1 MKNNIILILKGMGIV
16 IANVIPGVSGGTV
29 ALITG
34 IYTDLLKSLKSFDK
48 KALQLLLTL
57 SFKEFAIYTKLS
69 FLVYV
74 FGGSLISLF
83 SIANLFKFLFKNY
96 PLEIWSLFFGLILAS
111 IIFIGKRIKKWNFQN
126 YFAILIGTVVAL
138 SLTFITPSAEND
150 NLIYVFLCGIIG
162 ISGMI
167 LPGLSG
173 SYILILMGNYELLM
187 VTAVSELNIP
197 LLITFLFGSIF
208 GLLLLSNFLHWLISK
223 YYATTLAGLT
233 GFIIGSLSIIW
244 PWKKISESI
253 IINGKEK
260 ILSYELFFPNQLD
273 THNILSILMM
283 IIGFF
288 IVYYIEKNSN
298 N

>member
-1 MKNNIILILKGMGIV
+1 MKKNIILILKGMGMG

-34 IYTDLLKSLKSFDK
+34 IYQELLKSLKSFDK
-48 KALQLLLTL
+48 QAFSLLLTL
-57 SFKEFAIYTKLS
+57 NFKEFGIYTNLS
-69 FLVYV
+69 FLAYV

-83 SIANLFKFLFKNY
+83 SIASLFKFLFKNY

-111 IIFIGKRIKKWNFQN
+111 IIFIGQRIKTWNFQS
-126 YFAILIGTVVAL
+126 YLAIIIGTLVAL
-138 SLTFITPSAEND
+138 SLTFITPSAENN
-150 NLIYVFLCGIIG
+150 NLFYVFLCGIIG

-187 VTAVSELNIP
+187 VRSVSEFDIP
-197 LLITFLFGSIF
+197 LLLTFLFGSIF
-208 GLLLLSNFLHWLISK
+208 GLLALSNFLHWLINK
-223 YYATTLAGLT
+223 YYSLTLAGLT

-244 PWKKISESI
+244 PWKAVSESI

-260 ILSYELFFPNQLD
+260 VLSYDLFFPNQLD
-273 THNILSILMM
+273 THNIVSIIMM

-288 IVYYIEKNSN
+288 IVYLIEKNN
-298 N
+298 K

>member
-1 MKNNIILILKGMGIV
+1 MG

-34 IYTDLLKSLKSFDK
+34 IYQELLKSLKSFDK
-48 KALQLLLTL
+48 QAFSLLLKL
-57 SFKEFAIYTKLS
+57 NFKEFGIYTNLS
-69 FLVYV
+69 FLAYV

-83 SIANLFKFLFKNY
+83 SIASLFKFLFKNY

-111 IIFIGKRIKKWNFQN
+111 IIFIGQRIKTWNFQS
-126 YFAILIGTVVAL
+126 YLAIIIGTLVAL
-138 SLTFITPSAEND
+138 SLTFITPSAENN
-150 NLIYVFLCGIIG
+150 NLFYVFLCGIIG

-187 VTAVSELNIP
+187 VRSVSEFDIP
-197 LLITFLFGSIF
+197 LLLTFLFGSIF
-208 GLLLLSNFLHWLISK
+208 GLLVLSNFLHWLINK
-223 YYATTLAGLT
+223 YYSLTLAGLT

-244 PWKKISESI
+244 PWKVVSESI

-260 ILSYELFFPNQLD
+260 VLSYDLFFPNQLD
-273 THNILSILMM
+273 THNIVSIIMM

-288 IVYYIEKNSN
+288 IVYLIEKNN
-298 N
+298 K

>member
-1 MKNNIILILKGMGIV
+1 MKKNIILILKGMGMG

-34 IYTDLLKSLKSFDK
+34 IYQELLKSLKSFDK
-48 KALQLLLTL
+48 QAFSLLLTL
-57 SFKEFAIYTKLS
+57 NFKEFGIYTNLS
-69 FLVYV
+69 FLAYV

-83 SIANLFKFLFKNY
+83 SIASLFKFLFKNY

-111 IIFIGKRIKKWNFQN
+111 IIFIGQRIKTWNFQS
-126 YFAILIGTVVAL
+126 YLAIIIGTLVAL
-138 SLTFITPSAEND
+138 SLTFITPSAENN
-150 NLIYVFLCGIIG
+150 NLFYVFLCGIIG

-187 VTAVSELNIP
+187 VRSVSEFDIP
-197 LLITFLFGSIF
+197 LLLTFLFGSIF
-208 GLLLLSNFLHWLISK
+208 GLLVLSNFLHWLINK
-223 YYATTLAGLT
+223 YYSVTLAGLT

-244 PWKKISESI
+244 PWKVVSESI

-260 ILSYELFFPNQLD
+260 VLSYDLFFPNQLD
-273 THNILSILMM
+273 AHNIVSIIMM

-288 IVYYIEKNSN
+288 IVYLIEKNN
-298 N
+298 K

>member
-1 MKNNIILILKGMGIV
+1 MKKNIILILKGMGMG

-34 IYTDLLKSLKSFDK
+34 IYQELLKSLKSFDK
-48 KALQLLLTL
+48 QAFSLLLTL
-57 SFKEFAIYTKLS
+57 NFKEFGIYTNLS
-69 FLVYV
+69 FLAYV

-83 SIANLFKFLFKNY
+83 SIASLFKFLFKNY

-111 IIFIGKRIKKWNFQN
+111 IIFIGQRIKTWNFQS
-126 YFAILIGTVVAL
+126 YLAIIIGTLVAL
-138 SLTFITPSAEND
+138 SFTFITPSAENN
-150 NLIYVFLCGIIG
+150 NLFYVFLCGIIG

-187 VTAVSELNIP
+187 VRSVSEFDIP
-197 LLITFLFGSIF
+197 LLLTFLFGSIF
-208 GLLLLSNFLHWLISK
+208 GLLVLSNFLHWLINK
-223 YYATTLAGLT
+223 YYSVTLAGLT

-244 PWKKISESI
+244 PWKVISESI

-260 ILSYELFFPNQLD
+260 VLSYDLFFPNQLD
-273 THNILSILMM
+273 THNIVSIIMM

-288 IVYYIEKNSN
+288 IVYLIEKNN
-298 N
+298 K

>member
-1 MKNNIILILKGMGIV
+1 MKKNIILILKGMGMG

-34 IYTDLLKSLKSFDK
+34 IYQELLKSLKSFDK
-48 KALQLLLTL
+48 QAFSLLLTL
-57 SFKEFAIYTKLS
+57 NFKEFGIYTNLS
-69 FLVYV
+69 FLAYV

-83 SIANLFKFLFKNY
+83 SIASLFKFLFKNY

-111 IIFIGKRIKKWNFQN
+111 IIFIGQRIKTWNFQS
-126 YFAILIGTVVAL
+126 YLAIIIGTLVAL
-138 SLTFITPSAEND
+138 SLTFITPSSENN
-150 NLIYVFLCGIIG
+150 NLFYVFLCGIIG

-187 VTAVSELNIP
+187 VRSVSEFDIP
-197 LLITFLFGSIF
+197 LLLTFLFGSIF
-208 GLLLLSNFLHWLISK
+208 GLLVLSNFLHWLINK
-223 YYATTLAGLT
+223 YYSVTLAGLT

-244 PWKKISESI
+244 PWKVVSESI

-260 ILSYELFFPNQLD
+260 VLSYDLFFPNQLD
-273 THNILSILMM
+273 THNIVSIIMM

-288 IVYYIEKNSN
+288 IVYLIEKNN
-298 N
+298 K

>member
-1 MKNNIILILKGMGIV
+1 MKKNIILILKGMGMG

-34 IYTDLLKSLKSFDK
+34 IYQELLKSLKSFDK
-48 KALQLLLTL
+48 QAFSLLLAL
-57 SFKEFAIYTKLS
+57 NFKEFGIYTNLS
-69 FLVYV
+69 FLAYV

-83 SIANLFKFLFKNY
+83 SIASLFKFLFKNY

-111 IIFIGKRIKKWNFQN
+111 IIFIGQRIKTWNFQS
-126 YFAILIGTVVAL
+126 YLAIIIGTLVAL
-138 SLTFITPSAEND
+138 SLTFITPSAENN
-150 NLIYVFLCGIIG
+150 NLFYVFLCGIIG

-187 VTAVSELNIP
+187 VRSVSEFDIP
-197 LLITFLFGSIF
+197 LLLTFLFGSIF
-208 GLLLLSNFLHWLISK
+208 GLLVLSNFLHWLINK
-223 YYATTLAGLT
+223 YYSVTLAGLT

-244 PWKKISESI
+244 PWKVVSESI

-260 ILSYELFFPNQLD
+260 VLSYDLFFPNQLD
-273 THNILSILMM
+273 THNIVSIIMM

-288 IVYYIEKNSN
+288 IVYLIEKNN
-298 N
+298 K

>member
-1 MKNNIILILKGMGIV
+1 MKKNIILILKGMGMG

-34 IYTDLLKSLKSFDK
+34 IYQELLKSLKSFDK
-48 KALQLLLTL
+48 QAFSLLLTL
-57 SFKEFAIYTKLS
+57 NFKEFVIYTNLS
-69 FLVYV
+69 FLAYV

-83 SIANLFKFLFKNY
+83 SIASLFKFLFKNY

-111 IIFIGKRIKKWNFQN
+111 IIFIGQRIKIWNFQS
-126 YFAILIGTVVAL
+126 YLAIIIGTLVAL
-138 SLTFITPSAEND
+138 SLTFITPSAENN
-150 NLIYVFLCGIIG
+150 NLFYVFLCGIIG

-187 VTAVSELNIP
+187 VRSVSEFDIP
-197 LLITFLFGSIF
+197 LLLTFLFGSIF
-208 GLLLLSNFLHWLISK
+208 GLLALSNFLHLLINK
-223 YYATTLAGLT
+223 YYSVTLAGLT

-244 PWKKISESI
+244 PWKVVSESI

-260 ILSYELFFPNQLD
+260 VLSYDLFFPNQLD
-273 THNILSILMM
+273 THNIVSIIMM

-288 IVYYIEKNSN
+288 IVYLIEKNN
-298 N
+298 K

>member
-1 MKNNIILILKGMGIV
+1 MKKNIILILKGMGMG

-34 IYTDLLKSLKSFDK
+34 IYQELLKSLKSFDK
-48 KALQLLLTL
+48 QAFSLLLTL
-57 SFKEFAIYTKLS
+57 NFKEFGIYTNLS
-69 FLVYV
+69 FLAYV

-83 SIANLFKFLFKNY
+83 SIASLFKFLFKNY

-111 IIFIGKRIKKWNFQN
+111 IIFIGQRIKTWNFQS
-126 YFAILIGTVVAL
+126 YLAIIIGTLVAL
-138 SLTFITPSAEND
+138 SLTFITPSAENN
-150 NLIYVFLCGIIG
+150 NLFYVFLCGIIG

-187 VTAVSELNIP
+187 VRSVSEFDIP
-197 LLITFLFGSIF
+197 LLLTFLFGSIF
-208 GLLLLSNFLHWLISK
+208 GLLVLSNFLHWLINK
-223 YYATTLAGLT
+223 YYSVTLAGLT

-244 PWKKISESI
+244 PWKVVSESI

-260 ILSYELFFPNQLD
+260 VLSYDLFFPNQLD
-273 THNILSILMM
+273 THNIVSIIMM

-288 IVYYIEKNSN
+288 IVYLIEKNN
-298 N
+298 K

>member
-1 MKNNIILILKGMGIV
+1 MKKNIILILKGMGMG

-34 IYTDLLKSLKSFDK
+34 IYQELLKSLKSFDK
-48 KALQLLLTL
+48 QAFSLLLTL
-57 SFKEFAIYTKLS
+57 NFKEFGIYTNLS
-69 FLVYV
+69 FLAYV

-83 SIANLFKFLFKNY
+83 SIASLFKFLFKNY

-111 IIFIGKRIKKWNFQN
+111 IIFIGQRIKTWNFQS
-126 YFAILIGTVVAL
+126 YLAIIIGTLVAL
-138 SLTFITPSAEND
+138 SLTFITPSAENN
-150 NLIYVFLCGIIG
+150 NLFYVFLCGIIG

-187 VTAVSELNIP
+187 VRSVSEFDIP
-197 LLITFLFGSIF
+197 LLLTFLFGSIF
-208 GLLLLSNFLHWLISK
+208 GLLVLSNFLHWLINK
-223 YYATTLAGLT
+223 YYSVTLAGLT

-244 PWKKISESI
+244 PWKVISESI

-260 ILSYELFFPNQLD
+260 VLSYDLFFPNQLD
-273 THNILSILMM
+273 AHNIVSIIMM

-288 IVYYIEKNSN
+288 IVYLIEKNN
-298 N
+298 K

>member
-1 MKNNIILILKGMGIV
+1 MKKNIILILKGMGMG

-34 IYTDLLKSLKSFDK
+34 IYQELLKSLKSFDK
-48 KALQLLLTL
+48 QAFSLLLTL
-57 SFKEFAIYTKLS
+57 NFKEFGIYTNLS
-69 FLVYV
+69 FLAYV

-83 SIANLFKFLFKNY
+83 SIASLFKFLFKNY

-111 IIFIGKRIKKWNFQN
+111 IIFIGQRIKTWNFQS
-126 YFAILIGTVVAL
+126 YLAIIIGTLVAL
-138 SLTFITPSAEND
+138 SLTFITPSAENN
-150 NLIYVFLCGIIG
+150 NLFYVFLCGIIG

-187 VTAVSELNIP
+187 VRSVSEFDIP
-197 LLITFLFGSIF
+197 LLLTFLFGSIF
-208 GLLLLSNFLHWLISK
+208 GLLVLSNFLHWLINK
-223 YYATTLAGLT
+223 YYSVTLAGLT

-244 PWKKISESI
+244 PWKVVSESI

-260 ILSYELFFPNQLD
+260 ILSYDLFFPNQLD
-273 THNILSILMM
+273 AHNIVSIIMM

-288 IVYYIEKNSN
+288 IVYLIEKNN
-298 N
+298 K

>member
-1 MKNNIILILKGMGIV
+1 MKKNIILILKGMGMG

-34 IYTDLLKSLKSFDK
+34 IYQELLKSLKSFDK
-48 KALQLLLTL
+48 QAFSLLLTL
-57 SFKEFAIYTKLS
+57 NFKEFGIYTNLS
-69 FLVYV
+69 FLAYV

-83 SIANLFKFLFKNY
+83 SIASLFKFLFKNY

-111 IIFIGKRIKKWNFQN
+111 IIFIGQRIKTWNFQS
-126 YFAILIGTVVAL
+126 YLAIIIGTLVAL
-138 SLTFITPSAEND
+138 SLTFITPSAENN
-150 NLIYVFLCGIIG
+150 NLFYVFLCGIIG

-187 VTAVSELNIP
+187 VRSVSELNIP

-208 GLLLLSNFLHWLISK
+208 GLLVLSNFLHWLINK
-223 YYATTLAGLT
+223 YYSLTLAGLT

-244 PWKKISESI
+244 PWKVVSESI

-260 ILSYELFFPNQLD
+260 VLSYDLFFPNQHD
-273 THNILSILMM
+273 THNIVSIIMM

-288 IVYYIEKNSN
+288 IVYLIEKNN
-298 N
+298 K

>member
-1 MKNNIILILKGMGIV
+1 MKKNIILILKGMGMG

-34 IYTDLLKSLKSFDK
+34 IYQELLKSLKSFDK
-48 KALQLLLTL
+48 QAFSLLLTL
-57 SFKEFAIYTKLS
+57 NFKEFGIYTNLS
-69 FLVYV
+69 FLAYV

-83 SIANLFKFLFKNY
+83 SIASLFKFLFKNY

-111 IIFIGKRIKKWNFQN
+111 IIFIGQRIKTWNFQS
-126 YFAILIGTVVAL
+126 YLAIIIGTLVAL
-138 SLTFITPSAEND
+138 SLTFITPSAENN
-150 NLIYVFLCGIIG
+150 NLFYVFLCGIIG

-187 VTAVSELNIP
+187 VRSVSEFDIP
-197 LLITFLFGSIF
+197 LLLTFLFGSIF
-208 GLLLLSNFLHWLISK
+208 GLLALSNFLHWLINK
-223 YYATTLAGLT
+223 YYSVTLAGLT

-244 PWKKISESI
+244 PWKEVSESL

-260 ILSYELFFPNQLD
+260 VLSYDLFFPNLFD
-273 THNILSILMM
+273 LHNIIPIIMM

-288 IVYYIEKNSN
+288 VVYIIEKNN
-298 N
+298 K

>member
-1 MKNNIILILKGMGIV
+1 MKKNIILILKGMGMG

-34 IYTDLLKSLKSFDK
+34 IYQELLKSLKSFDK
-48 KALQLLLTL
+48 QAFSLLLTL
-57 SFKEFAIYTKLS
+57 NFKEFGIYTNLS
-69 FLVYV
+69 FLAYV

-83 SIANLFKFLFKNY
+83 SIASLFKFLFKNY

-111 IIFIGKRIKKWNFQN
+111 IIFIGQRIKTWNFQS
-126 YFAILIGTVVAL
+126 YLAIIIGTLVAL
-138 SLTFITPSAEND
+138 SLTFITPSAENN
-150 NLIYVFLCGIIG
+150 NLFYVFLCGIIG

-187 VTAVSELNIP
+187 VRSVSEFDIP
-197 LLITFLFGSIF
+197 LLLTFLFGSIF
-208 GLLLLSNFLHWLISK
+208 GLLALSNFLHWLINK
-223 YYATTLAGLT
+223 YYSVTLAGLT

-244 PWKKISESI
+244 PWKVVSESI

-260 ILSYELFFPNQLD
+260 VLSYDLFFPNQLD
-273 THNILSILMM
+273 THNIVSIIMM

-288 IVYYIEKNSN
+288 IVYLIEKNN
-298 N
+298 K

>member
-1 MKNNIILILKGMGIV
+1 MKKNIILILKGMGMG

-34 IYTDLLKSLKSFDK
+34 IYQDLLKSLKSFDK
-48 KALQLLLTL
+48 KALSLLLTL
-57 SFKEFAIYTKLS
+57 NLKEFGTYTNLS

-83 SIANLFKFLFKNY
+83 SIASLFKFLFKNY

-111 IIFIGKRIKKWNFQN
+111 IIFIGKRIKAWNFQS
-126 YFAILIGTVVAL
+126 FLAITIGTLVAL
-138 SLTFITPSAEND
+138 SLTFITPSAEN
-150 NLIYVFLCGIIG
+150 NNIFYVFLCGIIG

-187 VTAVSELNIP
+187 VRSVSEFDIP
-197 LLITFLFGSIF
+197 LLLTFLFGSIF
-208 GLLLLSNFLHWLISK
+208 GLLILSNFLHWLINK
-223 YYATTLAGLT
+223 YYSVTLAGLT

-244 PWKKISESI
+244 PWKVVSESI

-260 ILSYELFFPNQLD
+260 VLSYDLFFPNQLD
-273 THNILSILMM
+273 THNIVSIIMM
-283 IIGFF
+283 IIGLF
-288 IVYYIEKNSN
+288 IVYLIEKNN
-298 N
+298 K

>member
-1 MKNNIILILKGMGIV
+1 MKKNIILILKGMGMG

-34 IYTDLLKSLKSFDK
+34 IYQELLKSLKSFDK
-48 KALQLLLTL
+48 QAFSLLLTL
-57 SFKEFAIYTKLS
+57 NFKEFGIYTNLS
-69 FLVYV
+69 FLAYV

-83 SIANLFKFLFKNY
+83 SIASLFKFLFKNY

-111 IIFIGKRIKKWNFQN
+111 IIFIGQRIKTWNFQS
-126 YFAILIGTVVAL
+126 YLAIIIGTLVAL
-138 SLTFITPSAEND
+138 SFTFITPSAENN
-150 NLIYVFLCGIIG
+150 NLFYVFLCGIIG

-187 VTAVSELNIP
+187 VRSVSEFDIP
-197 LLITFLFGSIF
+197 LLLTFLFGSIF
-208 GLLLLSNFLHWLISK
+208 GLLVLSNFLHWLINK
-223 YYATTLAGLT
+223 YYSVTLAGLT

-244 PWKKISESI
+244 PWKVVSESI

-260 ILSYELFFPNQLD
+260 VLSYDLFFPNQLD
-273 THNILSILMM
+273 THNIVSIIMM

-288 IVYYIEKNSN
+288 IVYLIEKNN
-298 N
+298 K

>member
-1 MKNNIILILKGMGIV
+1 MKKNIILILKGMGMG

-34 IYTDLLKSLKSFDK
+34 IYQELLKSLKSFDK
-48 KALQLLLTL
+48 QAFSLLLTL
-57 SFKEFAIYTKLS
+57 NFKEFGIYTNLS
-69 FLVYV
+69 FLAYV

-83 SIANLFKFLFKNY
+83 SIASLFKFLFKNY

-111 IIFIGKRIKKWNFQN
+111 IIFIGQRIKTWNFQS
-126 YFAILIGTVVAL
+126 YLAIIIGTLVAL
-138 SLTFITPSAEND
+138 SLTFITPSAENN
-150 NLIYVFLCGIIG
+150 NLFYVFLCGIIG

-187 VTAVSELNIP
+187 VRSVSEFDIP
-197 LLITFLFGSIF
+197 LLLTFLFGSIF
-208 GLLLLSNFLHWLISK
+208 GLLALSNFLHWLINK
-223 YYATTLAGLT
+223 YYSVTLAGLT

-244 PWKKISESI
+244 PWKVVSESI

-260 ILSYELFFPNQLD
+260 VLSYDLFFPNQLD
-273 THNILSILMM
+273 THNIVSIIMM
-283 IIGFF
+283 IFGFF
-288 IVYYIEKNSN
+288 IVYLIEKNN
-298 N
+298 K

>member
-1 MKNNIILILKGMGIV
+1 MKKNIILILKGMGMG

-34 IYTDLLKSLKSFDK
+34 IYQELLKSLKSFDK
-48 KALQLLLTL
+48 QAFSLLLTL
-57 SFKEFAIYTKLS
+57 NFKEFGIYTNLS
-69 FLVYV
+69 FLAYV

-83 SIANLFKFLFKNY
+83 SIASLFKFLFKNY

-111 IIFIGKRIKKWNFQN
+111 IIFIGQRIKTWNFQS
-126 YFAILIGTVVAL
+126 YLAIIIGTLVAL
-138 SLTFITPSAEND
+138 SFTFITPSAENN
-150 NLIYVFLCGIIG
+150 NLFYVFLCGIIG

-187 VTAVSELNIP
+187 VRSVSEFDIP
-197 LLITFLFGSIF
+197 LLLTFLFGSIF
-208 GLLLLSNFLHWLISK
+208 GLLVLSNFLHWLINK
-223 YYATTLAGLT
+223 YYSVTLAGLT

-244 PWKKISESI
+244 PWKVVSESI

-260 ILSYELFFPNQLD
+260 ILSYDLFFPNQLD
-273 THNILSILMM
+273 THNIVSIIMM

-288 IVYYIEKNSN
+288 IVYLIEKNN
-298 N
+298 K

>member
-1 MKNNIILILKGMGIV
+1 MKKNIILILKGMGMG

-34 IYTDLLKSLKSFDK
+34 IYQELLKSLKSFDK
-48 KALQLLLTL
+48 QAFSLLLTL
-57 SFKEFAIYTKLS
+57 NFKEFGIYTNLS
-69 FLVYV
+69 FLAYV

-83 SIANLFKFLFKNY
+83 SIASLFKFLFKNY

-111 IIFIGKRIKKWNFQN
+111 IIFIGQRIKTWNFQS
-126 YFAILIGTVVAL
+126 YLAIIIGTLVAL
-138 SLTFITPSAEND
+138 SLTFITPSAENN
-150 NLIYVFLCGIIG
+150 NLFYVFLCGIIG

-187 VTAVSELNIP
+187 VRSVSEFDIP
-197 LLITFLFGSIF
+197 LLLTFLFGSIF
-208 GLLLLSNFLHWLISK
+208 GLLVLSNFLHWLINK
-223 YYATTLAGLT
+223 YYSVTLAGLT

-244 PWKKISESI
+244 PWKVVSESI

-260 ILSYELFFPNQLD
+260 VLSYDLFFPNQLD
-273 THNILSILMM
+273 THNIVSIIMM
-283 IIGFF
+283 IIGFL
-288 IVYYIEKNSN
+288 IVYLIEKNN
-298 N
+298 K

>member
-1 MKNNIILILKGMGIV
+1 MKKNIILILKGMGMG

-34 IYTDLLKSLKSFDK
+34 IYQELLKSLKSFDK
-48 KALQLLLTL
+48 QAFSLLLTL
-57 SFKEFAIYTKLS
+57 NFKEFGIYANLS
-69 FLVYV
+69 FLAYV

-83 SIANLFKFLFKNY
+83 SIASLFKFLFKNY

-111 IIFIGKRIKKWNFQN
+111 IIFIGQRIKTWNFQS
-126 YFAILIGTVVAL
+126 YLAIIIGTLVAL
-138 SLTFITPSAEND
+138 SLTFITPSAENN
-150 NLIYVFLCGIIG
+150 NLFYVFLCGIIG

-187 VTAVSELNIP
+187 VRSVSEFDIP
-197 LLITFLFGSIF
+197 LLLTFLFGSIF
-208 GLLLLSNFLHWLISK
+208 GLLVLSNFLHWLINK
-223 YYATTLAGLT
+223 YYSLTLAGLT

-244 PWKKISESI
+244 PWKVVSESI

-260 ILSYELFFPNQLD
+260 VLSYDLFFPNQLD
-273 THNILSILMM
+273 THNIVSIIMM

-288 IVYYIEKNSN
+288 IVYLIEKNN
-298 N
+298 K

>member
-1 MKNNIILILKGMGIV
+1 
-16 IANVIPGVSGGTV
+16 
-29 ALITG
+29 
-34 IYTDLLKSLKSFDK
+34 
-48 KALQLLLTL
+48 
-57 SFKEFAIYTKLS
+57 
-69 FLVYV
+69 
-74 FGGSLISLF
+74 
-83 SIANLFKFLFKNY
+83 
-96 PLEIWSLFFGLILAS
+96 
-111 IIFIGKRIKKWNFQN
+111 
-126 YFAILIGTVVAL
+126 
-138 SLTFITPSAEND
+138 
-150 NLIYVFLCGIIG
+150 
-162 ISGMI
+162 MI

-208 GLLLLSNFLHWLISK
+208 GLLLLSNFLHWLINK

-260 ILSYELFFPNQLD
+260 ILSYELFFPNHLD

>member
-1 MKNNIILILKGMGIV
+1 MKKNIILILKGMGMG

-34 IYTDLLKSLKSFDK
+34 IYQELLKSLKSFDK
-48 KALQLLLTL
+48 QAFSLLLTL
-57 SFKEFAIYTKLS
+57 NFKEFGIYTNLS
-69 FLVYV
+69 FLAYV

-83 SIANLFKFLFKNY
+83 SIASLFKFLFKNY

-111 IIFIGKRIKKWNFQN
+111 IIFIGQRIKTWNFQS
-126 YFAILIGTVVAL
+126 YLAIIIGTLVAL
-138 SLTFITPSAEND
+138 SLTFITPSAENN
-150 NLIYVFLCGIIG
+150 NLFYVFLCGIIG

-187 VTAVSELNIP
+187 VKSVSEFDIP
-197 LLITFLFGSIF
+197 LLLTFLFGSIF
-208 GLLLLSNFLHWLISK
+208 GLLVLSNFLHWLINK
-223 YYATTLAGLT
+223 YYSVTLAGLT

-244 PWKKISESI
+244 PWKVISESI

-260 ILSYELFFPNQLD
+260 VLSYDLFFPNQLD
-273 THNILSILMM
+273 THNIVSIIMM

-288 IVYYIEKNSN
+288 IVYLIEKNN
-298 N
+298 K

>member
-1 MKNNIILILKGMGIV
+1 MKKNIILILKGMGMG

-34 IYTDLLKSLKSFDK
+34 IYQELLKSLKSFDK
-48 KALQLLLTL
+48 QAFSLLLTL
-57 SFKEFAIYTKLS
+57 NFKEFGIYTNLS
-69 FLVYV
+69 FLAYV

-83 SIANLFKFLFKNY
+83 SIASLFKFLFKNY

-111 IIFIGKRIKKWNFQN
+111 IIFIGQRIKTWNFQS
-126 YFAILIGTVVAL
+126 YLAIIIGTLVAL
-138 SLTFITPSAEND
+138 SLTFITPSAENN
-150 NLIYVFLCGIIG
+150 NLFYVFLCGIIG

-187 VTAVSELNIP
+187 VRSVSEFDIP
-197 LLITFLFGSIF
+197 LLLTFLFGSIF
-208 GLLLLSNFLHWLISK
+208 GLLVLSNFLHWLINK
-223 YYATTLAGLT
+223 YYSVTLAGLT

-244 PWKKISESI
+244 PWKVVSESI
-253 IINGKEK
+253 IINGREK
-260 ILSYELFFPNQLD
+260 VLSYDLFFPNQLD
-273 THNILSILMM
+273 THNIVSIIMM

-288 IVYYIEKNSN
+288 IVYLIEKNN
-298 N
+298 K

>member
-1 MKNNIILILKGMGIV
+1 MKKNIILILKGMGMG

-34 IYTDLLKSLKSFDK
+34 IYQELLKSLKSFDK
-48 KALQLLLTL
+48 QAFSLLLTL
-57 SFKEFAIYTKLS
+57 NFKEFGIYTNLS
-69 FLVYV
+69 FLAYV

-83 SIANLFKFLFKNY
+83 SIASLFKFLFKNY

-111 IIFIGKRIKKWNFQN
+111 IIFIGQRIKTWNFQS
-126 YFAILIGTVVAL
+126 YLAIIIGTLVAL
-138 SLTFITPSAEND
+138 SLTFITPSAENN
-150 NLIYVFLCGIIG
+150 NLFYVFLCGIIG

-187 VTAVSELNIP
+187 VRSVSEFDIP
-197 LLITFLFGSIF
+197 LLLTFLFGSIF
-208 GLLLLSNFLHWLISK
+208 GLLVLSNFLHWLINK
-223 YYATTLAGLT
+223 YYSLTLAGLT

-244 PWKKISESI
+244 PWKVVSESI

-260 ILSYELFFPNQLD
+260 VLSYDLFFPNQLD
-273 THNILSILMM
+273 THNIVSIIMM

-288 IVYYIEKNSN
+288 IVYLIEKNN
-298 N
+298 K

>member
-1 MKNNIILILKGMGIV
+1 MKKNIILILKGMGMG

-34 IYTDLLKSLKSFDK
+34 IYQELLKSLKSFDK
-48 KALQLLLTL
+48 QAFSLLLTL
-57 SFKEFAIYTKLS
+57 NFKEFGIYTNLS
-69 FLVYV
+69 FLAYV

-83 SIANLFKFLFKNY
+83 SIASLFKFLFKNY

-111 IIFIGKRIKKWNFQN
+111 IIFIGQRIKTWNFQS
-126 YFAILIGTVVAL
+126 YLAIIIGTLVAL
-138 SLTFITPSAEND
+138 SLTFITPSAENN
-150 NLIYVFLCGIIG
+150 NLFYVFLCGIIG

-187 VTAVSELNIP
+187 VRSVSEFDIP
-197 LLITFLFGSIF
+197 LLLTFLFGSIF
-208 GLLLLSNFLHWLISK
+208 GLLVLSNFLHWLINK
-223 YYATTLAGLT
+223 YYSVTLAGLT

-244 PWKKISESI
+244 PWKVVSESI

-260 ILSYELFFPNQLD
+260 VLSYDLFFPNQLD
-273 THNILSILMM
+273 THNIVSIIMM
-283 IIGFF
+283 MIGFF
-288 IVYYIEKNSN
+288 IVYLIEKNN
-298 N
+298 K

>member
-1 MKNNIILILKGMGIV
+1 MKKNIILILKGMGMG

-34 IYTDLLKSLKSFDK
+34 IYQELLKSLKSFDK
-48 KALQLLLTL
+48 QAFSLLLTL
-57 SFKEFAIYTKLS
+57 NFKEFGIYTNLS
-69 FLVYV
+69 FLAYV

-83 SIANLFKFLFKNY
+83 SIASLFKFLFKNY

-111 IIFIGKRIKKWNFQN
+111 IIFIGQRIKTWNFQS
-126 YFAILIGTVVAL
+126 YLAIIIGTLVAL
-138 SLTFITPSAEND
+138 SLTFITPSAENN
-150 NLIYVFLCGIIG
+150 NLFYVFLCGIIG

-187 VTAVSELNIP
+187 VRSVSEFDIP
-197 LLITFLFGSIF
+197 LLLTFLFGSIF
-208 GLLLLSNFLHWLISK
+208 GLLVLSNFLHWLINK
-223 YYATTLAGLT
+223 YYSLTLAGLT

-244 PWKKISESI
+244 PWKEVSESI

-260 ILSYELFFPNQLD
+260 VLSYDLFFPNQLD
-273 THNILSILMM
+273 THNIVSIIMM

-288 IVYYIEKNSN
+288 IVYLIEKNN
-298 N
+298 K

>member
-1 MKNNIILILKGMGIV
+1 MKKNIILILKGMGMG

-34 IYTDLLKSLKSFDK
+34 IYQELLKSLKSFDK
-48 KALQLLLTL
+48 QAFSLLLTL
-57 SFKEFAIYTKLS
+57 NYKEFGIYTNLS
-69 FLVYV
+69 FLAYV

-83 SIANLFKFLFKNY
+83 SIASLFKFLFKNY

-111 IIFIGKRIKKWNFQN
+111 IIFIGQRIKTWNFQS
-126 YFAILIGTVVAL
+126 YLAIIIGTLVAL
-138 SLTFITPSAEND
+138 SLTFITPSAENN
-150 NLIYVFLCGIIG
+150 NLFYVFLCGIIG

-187 VTAVSELNIP
+187 VRSVSEFDIP
-197 LLITFLFGSIF
+197 LLLTFLFGSIF
-208 GLLLLSNFLHWLISK
+208 GLLALSNFLHWLINK
-223 YYATTLAGLT
+223 YYSVTLAGLT

-244 PWKKISESI
+244 PWKVVSESI

-260 ILSYELFFPNQLD
+260 VLSYDLFFPNQLD
-273 THNILSILMM
+273 THNIVSIIMM

-288 IVYYIEKNSN
+288 IVYLIEKNN
-298 N
+298 K

>member
-1 MKNNIILILKGMGIV
+1 MKKNIILILKGMGMG

-34 IYTDLLKSLKSFDK
+34 IYQELLKSLKSFDK
-48 KALQLLLTL
+48 QAFSLLLKL
-57 SFKEFAIYTKLS
+57 NFKEFGIYTNLS
-69 FLVYV
+69 FLAYV

-83 SIANLFKFLFKNY
+83 SIASLFKFLFKNY

-111 IIFIGKRIKKWNFQN
+111 IIFIGQRIKTWNFQS
-126 YFAILIGTVVAL
+126 YLAIIIGTLVAL
-138 SLTFITPSAEND
+138 SLTFITPSAENN
-150 NLIYVFLCGIIG
+150 NLFYVFLCGIIG

-187 VTAVSELNIP
+187 VRSVSEFDIP
-197 LLITFLFGSIF
+197 LLLTFLFGSIF
-208 GLLLLSNFLHWLISK
+208 GLLVLSNFLHWLINK
-223 YYATTLAGLT
+223 YYSLTLAGLT

-244 PWKKISESI
+244 PWKVVSESI

-260 ILSYELFFPNQLD
+260 VLSYDLFFPNQLD
-273 THNILSILMM
+273 THNIVSIIMM

-288 IVYYIEKNSN
+288 IVYLIEKNN
-298 N
+298 K

>member
-1 MKNNIILILKGMGIV
+1 MKKNIILILKGMGMG

-34 IYTDLLKSLKSFDK
+34 IYQELLKSLKSFDK
-48 KALQLLLTL
+48 QAFSLLLTL
-57 SFKEFAIYTKLS
+57 NFKEFGIYTNLS
-69 FLVYV
+69 FLAYV

-83 SIANLFKFLFKNY
+83 SIASLFKFLFKNY

-111 IIFIGKRIKKWNFQN
+111 IIFIGQRIKTWNFQS
-126 YFAILIGTVVAL
+126 YLAIIIGTLVAL
-138 SLTFITPSAEND
+138 SLTFITPSAENN
-150 NLIYVFLCGIIG
+150 NLFYVFLCGIIG

-187 VTAVSELNIP
+187 VRSVSEFDIP
-197 LLITFLFGSIF
+197 LLLTFLFGSIF
-208 GLLLLSNFLHWLISK
+208 GLLVLSNFLHWLINK
-223 YYATTLAGLT
+223 YYSVTLAGLT

-244 PWKKISESI
+244 PWKVISESI

-260 ILSYELFFPNQLD
+260 ILSYDLFFPNQLD
-273 THNILSILMM
+273 THNIVSIIMM

-288 IVYYIEKNSN
+288 IVYLIEKNN
-298 N
+298 K

>member
-1 MKNNIILILKGMGIV
+1 MKKNIILILKGMGMG

-34 IYTDLLKSLKSFDK
+34 IYQELLKSLKSFDK
-48 KALQLLLTL
+48 QAFSLLLTL
-57 SFKEFAIYTKLS
+57 NFKEFGIYTNLS
-69 FLVYV
+69 FLAYV

-83 SIANLFKFLFKNY
+83 SIASLFKFLFKNY

-111 IIFIGKRIKKWNFQN
+111 IIFIGQRIKTWNFQS
-126 YFAILIGTVVAL
+126 YLAIIIGTLVAL
-138 SLTFITPSAEND
+138 SLTFITPSAENN
-150 NLIYVFLCGIIG
+150 NLFYVFLCGIIG

-187 VTAVSELNIP
+187 VRSVSEFDIP
-197 LLITFLFGSIF
+197 LLLTFLFGSIF
-208 GLLLLSNFLHWLISK
+208 GLLVLSNFLHWLINK
-223 YYATTLAGLT
+223 YYSVTLAGLT

-244 PWKKISESI
+244 PWKVISESI

-260 ILSYELFFPNQLD
+260 VLSYDLFFPNQLD
-273 THNILSILMM
+273 THNIVSIIMM

-288 IVYYIEKNSN
+288 IVYLIEKNN
-298 N
+298 K

>member
-1 MKNNIILILKGMGIV
+1 MKKNIILILKGMGMG
-16 IANVIPGVSGGTV
+16 IANVIPGVSWGTV

-34 IYTDLLKSLKSFDK
+34 IYQELLKSLKSFDK
-48 KALQLLLTL
+48 QAFSLLLTL
-57 SFKEFAIYTKLS
+57 NFKEFGIYTNLS
-69 FLVYV
+69 FLAYV

-83 SIANLFKFLFKNY
+83 SIASLFKFLFKNY

-111 IIFIGKRIKKWNFQN
+111 IIFIGQRIKTWNFQS
-126 YFAILIGTVVAL
+126 YLAIIIGTLVAL
-138 SLTFITPSAEND
+138 SLTFITPSAENN
-150 NLIYVFLCGIIG
+150 NLFYVFLCGIIG

-187 VTAVSELNIP
+187 VRSVSEFDIP
-197 LLITFLFGSIF
+197 LLLTFLFGSIF
-208 GLLLLSNFLHWLISK
+208 GLLVLSNFLHWLINK
-223 YYATTLAGLT
+223 YYSVTLAGLT

-244 PWKKISESI
+244 PWKVVSESI

-260 ILSYELFFPNQLD
+260 VLSYDLFFPNQLD
-273 THNILSILMM
+273 THNIVSIIMM

-288 IVYYIEKNSN
+288 IVYLIEKNN
-298 N
+298 K

>member
-1 MKNNIILILKGMGIV
+1 MKKNIILILKGMGMG

-34 IYTDLLKSLKSFDK
+34 IYQELLKSLKSFDK
-48 KALQLLLTL
+48 QAFSLLLTL
-57 SFKEFAIYTKLS
+57 NFKEFGIYTNLS
-69 FLVYV
+69 FLAYV

-83 SIANLFKFLFKNY
+83 SIASLFKFLFKNY

-111 IIFIGKRIKKWNFQN
+111 IIFIGQRIKTWNFQS
-126 YFAILIGTVVAL
+126 YLAIIIGTLVAL
-138 SLTFITPSAEND
+138 SFTFITPSAENN
-150 NLIYVFLCGIIG
+150 NLFYVFLCGIIG

-187 VTAVSELNIP
+187 VRSVSEFDIP
-197 LLITFLFGSIF
+197 LLLTFLFGSIF
-208 GLLLLSNFLHWLISK
+208 GLLVLSNFLHWLINK
-223 YYATTLAGLT
+223 YYSLTLAGLT

-244 PWKKISESI
+244 PWKVVSESI

-260 ILSYELFFPNQLD
+260 VLSYDLFFPNQLD
-273 THNILSILMM
+273 THNIVSIIMM

-288 IVYYIEKNSN
+288 IVYLIEKNN
-298 N
+298 K